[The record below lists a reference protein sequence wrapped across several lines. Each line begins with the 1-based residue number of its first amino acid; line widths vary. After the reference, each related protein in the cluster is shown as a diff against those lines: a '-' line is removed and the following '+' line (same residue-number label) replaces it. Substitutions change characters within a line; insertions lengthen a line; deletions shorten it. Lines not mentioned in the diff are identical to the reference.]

1 MSAIPPEN
9 YARFLAD
16 ETRLPLPTV
25 AGEREL
31 LVAYLDHYRE
41 TFALKCAGLT
51 PAQLSERAVPPSTLS
66 LHGLARHLAGTE
78 RWWFQQQFLSAD
90 VPHLYYT
97 DDEPDLDFDGTD
109 TTFAEAFA
117 VWQTECA
124 TSRRIVAE
132 AASLDVTGVQ
142 LSTGAPVSL
151 RRIMLH
157 MITEYARH
165 DGHADLLRERIDGA
179 TGR

>member
-1 MSAIPPEN
+1 MTAIPPEN
-9 YARFLAD
+9 YAQTLAD
-16 ETRLPLPTV
+16 DTRAALPPI

-41 TFALKCAGLT
+41 TFELKCRDLNA
-51 PAQLSERAVPPSTLS
+51 AQLSERAVAPSALS

-78 RWWFQQQFLSAD
+78 RWWFQQQFRSAD

-97 DDEPDLDFDGTD
+97 DDAPDLDFEGLEGDPG
-109 TTFAEAFA
+109 EALA
-117 VWQTECA
+117 VWRAECA

-132 AASLDVTGVQ
+132 AASLDETGVQ
-142 LSTGAPVSL
+142 LSSGQPISL
-151 RRIMLH
+151 RRIVLH

-165 DGHADLLRERIDGA
+165 DGHADLLRERLDGA